1 MDWTAPA
8 IVLETRLWGEA
19 DLIVTAMTEAHGT
32 HRGLARGGASR
43 GQAALWQ
50 PGNLIALRWLAR
62 LADQLGSF
70 TAELVHP
77 AAALAL
83 DDALALA
90 MLTAATAVA
99 AGGLA
104 EREPHPAVFRGLVS
118 LIAHLAEGPAL
129 LPELVRW
136 EALLLAELGYGL
148 ALDRCAVTGATDGLA
163 FVSPRTGRAV
173 TAAAAADWA
182 AKLLPLPAFLT
193 ASDAPASAADCRD
206 GLALTG
212 HFLSRDAFGL
222 HHKPLPHARRMLYDR
237 VTLLAATESPPDAG

>member
-8 IVLETRLWGEA
+8 IILETRLWGEA
-19 DLIVTAMTEAHGT
+19 DLIVNAMTEAHGT

-50 PGNLIALRWLAR
+50 PGNLTELRWLAR

-99 AGGLA
+99 AGALA

-148 ALDRCAVTGATDGLA
+148 ALDRCAVSGATTGLA

-182 AKLLPLPAFLT
+182 TKLLVLPAFLT
-193 ASDAPASAADCRD
+193 APDAPAGAADCRD

-222 HHKPLPHARRMLYDR
+222 HHKPLPQARRMLYDR